1 MLRSPEP
8 NCECA
13 DLRASELKSHETL
26 GLILSPCNTELIVTR
41 VNNCTRDT
49 FCTLRDTLMVTVTQS
64 VRDRGED
71 VTKSIYRVE
80 RTRGCRKA
88 SQVWDGEKKKA
99 SQCAASKVA

>member
-13 DLRASELKSHETL
+13 DLRASELKNHETL
-26 GLILSPCNTELIVTR
+26 GLILSPCNTELIVPR

-49 FCTLRDTLMVTVTQS
+49 FCTLRDTLMVRASLSRSLSVTEEQ
-64 VRDRGED
+64 ED

-99 SQCAASKVA
+99 SQCAA